1 MKFKLIKEPTEEL
14 FNIFK
19 SYCLKSKPFDF
30 CELPSMQM
38 RIFKIR
44 EYFNNLFEN
53 CEIYIAEENGKI
65 LGFGGFRQEGDSVSA
80 DFVVGFNN
88 FLSLKEISKMFFNF
102 RSFYKKQ
109 NPHIK
114 TFTGEVY
121 RTYKV
126 DSYLKFIKR
135 YMGVSRIDLDKNPI
149 MVYFDD

>member
-14 FNIFK
+14 FNLFK
-19 SYCLKSKPFDF
+19 IYCLKSKPFDF

-53 CEIYIAEENGKI
+53 CEVYTAEKNGKI
-65 LGFGGFRQEGDSVSA
+65 LGFGGFRPLGENVSA
-80 DFVVGFNN
+80 DFVVGFNDILT
-88 FLSLKEISKMFFNF
+88 FKEISKAFADF
-102 RSFYKKQ
+102 REFYKKQ
-109 NPHIK
+109 NPQIK
-114 TFTGEVY
+114 TFSGEIY

-135 YMGVSRIDLDKNPI
+135 YMKPSKIDLDGERI
-149 MVYFDD
+149 MVYFD

>member
-1 MKFKLIKEPTEEL
+1 MKFKLINEPSEEL

-88 FLSLKEISKMFFNF
+88 FTHIKEIANCNF
-102 RSFYKKQ
+102 LKLPF
-109 NPHIK
+109 P
-114 TFTGEVY
+114 TDDLFCDDE
-121 RTYKV
+121 
-126 DSYLKFIKR
+126 KFIDPR
-135 YMGVSRIDLDKNPI
+135 YWKN
-149 MVYFDD
+149 